1 MITRFI
7 HSYIIFFTK
16 EEISMSSVKYV
27 TSGAFEHFWSNMETY
42 VLPKYIEKTES
53 GVSAG
58 TYASVTV
65 NEHGIVTA
73 GTELLD
79 ATKLNGII
87 PVANLPKTA
96 LERLVVVAN
105 KEAMLALTSD
115 NVQSG
120 DTVKLA
126 DTGVMYYVKD
136 DTQLGTEEAF
146 EPYKAGEAASVDWAN
161 VQNKPESLKNPNALT
176 VKFAD
181 GVTSEI
187 VYDGSA
193 TAEITIPNKLVN
205 PNALTVTLPDGTS
218 VEYDGSTAKTVA
230 ITAEA
235 LQISE
240 VTTADIDT
248 IMASFLPAAG

>member
-1 MITRFI
+1 
-7 HSYIIFFTK
+7 
-16 EEISMSSVKYV
+16 MSTTKYV
-27 TSGAFEHFWSNMETY
+27 TSGAFERFWANMENH
-42 VLPKYIEKTES
+42 VLPKYIEKSES
-53 GVSAG
+53 GVQAG

-73 GTELLD
+73 GTEKLD
-79 ATKLNGII
+79 ATKLDGII
-87 PVANLPKTA
+87 PVANLPKSA
-96 LERLVVVAN
+96 LERMVVVENEA
-105 KEAMLALTSD
+105 AMLALTTEE
-115 NVQSG
+115 VQSG

-136 DTQLGTEEAF
+136 DSKLGTADAF
-146 EPYKAGEAASVDWAN
+146 EVYKAGEAASVDWAN
-161 VQNKPESLKNPNALT
+161 VQNKPEALKNPNALT

-181 GVTSEI
+181 GVTTEI

-193 TAEITIPNKLVN
+193 AAEITIPNKLVN

-218 VEYDGSTAKTVA
+218 VEYDGSAAKTVA

-240 VTTADIDT
+240 VTADDIDT
-248 IMASFLPAAG
+248 IMANFLPAKE

>member
-1 MITRFI
+1 
-7 HSYIIFFTK
+7 
-16 EEISMSSVKYV
+16 MSTTKYV
-27 TSGAFEHFWSNMETY
+27 TSGAFERFWSNMETH
-42 VLPKYIEKTES
+42 VLPKYIEKSES
-53 GVSAG
+53 GVQAG

-73 GTELLD
+73 GIEKLD
-79 ATKLNGII
+79 ATKLDGII
-87 PVANLPKTA
+87 PVANLPKSA
-96 LERLVVVAN
+96 LERMVVVENEA
-105 KEAMLALTSD
+105 AMLALTSEE
-115 NVQSG
+115 VQSG

-136 DTQLGTEEAF
+136 DSKLGTADAF
-146 EPYKAGEAASVDWAN
+146 EVYKAGEAASVDWAN

-181 GVTSEI
+181 GVTTEI

-193 TAEITIPNKLVN
+193 AAEITIPNKLVN

-218 VEYDGSTAKTVA
+218 VEYDGSAAKTVA

-240 VTTADIDT
+240 VTADDIDT
-248 IMASFLPAAG
+248 IMANFLPAKEE

>member
-1 MITRFI
+1 
-7 HSYIIFFTK
+7 
-16 EEISMSSVKYV
+16 MSTVKYV
-27 TSGAFEHFWSNMETY
+27 TSAAFSHFWSNMETH
-42 VLPKYIEKTES
+42 VLPKYIEKSES
-53 GVSAG
+53 GVQAG

-65 NEHGIVTA
+65 NDHGIVTA
-73 GTELLD
+73 GTEKLD
-79 ATKLNGII
+79 ATKLDGII

-96 LERLVVVAN
+96 LERLTVVAN
-105 KEAMLALTSD
+105 NEAMLALTAEE
-115 NVQSG
+115 VQSG

-136 DTQLGTEEAF
+136 DSKLGTADAF
-146 EPYKAGEAASVDWAN
+146 EVYKAGEAASVDWAN

-181 GVTSEI
+181 GVTTDI

-193 TAEITIPNKLVN
+193 AAEITIPDKLVN

-218 VEYDGSTAKTVA
+218 VDYDGSAAKTVA

-240 VTTADIDT
+240 VTSEDIDT
-248 IMASFLPAAG
+248 IMANFLPKAEGTV